1 MGIRMSFQGAPWPN
15 VLCTKGIHKGCNKK
29 REMNR
34 SGREEKFKM
43 SGIFH
48 LQTFLVI
55 PHATV
60 KLDL

>member
-34 SGREEKFKM
+34 SDANF
-43 SGIFH
+43 SS
-48 LQTFLVI
+48 LLYI
-55 PHATV
+55 PGH
-60 KLDL
+60 